1 MDTMHHR
8 HATREEGMGTLTSP
22 PSVSGRFGQPGLIWE
37 LCTVLLC
44 PSNVWSTP
52 SPFAT
57 HRRKRAGRFSSTD
70 ASACTLCVNLD
81 SLNLGL
87 CICMKTCAELSQ

>member
-1 MDTMHHR
+1 
-8 HATREEGMGTLTSP
+8 MGTLTSP

-37 LCTVLLC
+37 RCTVLLC

-57 HRRKRAGRFSSTD
+57 QRRTRAGRFSSTN
-70 ASACTLCVNLD
+70 ASASCGYVHCFCQVSVR
-81 SLNLGL
+81 SLRLML
-87 CICMKTCAELSQ
+87 AVALASS